1 MLARSGQ
8 IIYYTSVLQIDCI
21 TEIRLADEKI
31 VAKAWKGLV
40 HKLPSYAKSQH
51 TFNNKMNQV
60 DSLKEELK
68 KTYLTL
74 KNESNDALKGY
85 NSRLMVKEVGKISG
99 QLEELKDLE
108 KRVSNTQDDIISN
121 SS

>member
-1 MLARSGQ
+1 
-8 IIYYTSVLQIDCI
+8 
-21 TEIRLADEKI
+21 
-31 VAKAWKGLV
+31 
-40 HKLPSYAKSQH
+40 
-51 TFNNKMNQV
+51 MNQV

-108 KRVSNTQDDIISN
+108 KRASNTQDDIISN

>member
-1 MLARSGQ
+1 
-8 IIYYTSVLQIDCI
+8 
-21 TEIRLADEKI
+21 
-31 VAKAWKGLV
+31 
-40 HKLPSYAKSQH
+40 
-51 TFNNKMNQV
+51 MNQV